1 MDLNQAQQ
9 AIARGNLQL
18 ADMICREH
26 FEHTPE
32 HPEAQH
38 IWEQIQANIFTK
50 PQRTAAQ
57 SNRYLLIKAWG
68 FGFWSDLDHV
78 LGSLLLAELTDRTPM
93 VYWGKNSLFRDDGID
108 NAFDSFFDPVSSLA
122 WADLSNQDLSYFPA
136 KWHAH
141 NLRQEDVNKW
151 QGEGSRS
158 SGIYALGRDENVV
171 VSDFHTKINDL
182 IPWIPSSSVW
192 HGLDRTQIYR
202 QLFKKYIHL
211 KQHLADQVEQL
222 WQTQMAGRPWLALH
236 IRGTDKITEV
246 SNLEQVNQA
255 YERSI
260 ENVLKVN
267 PEMRLF
273 LMTDSAEILAAY
285 QQRWQDKLFFLDC
298 QRSSGTQGVHL
309 AGHSGTLMGEQ
320 VLTDAYLAARC
331 HAFIGNGGS
340 NVSTGI
346 RHLKDWSTGT
356 FFLFG
361 QDFLGQI
368 DPSLHVW

>member
-18 ADMICREH
+18 ADMICRQH
-26 FEHTPE
+26 FEQSPE
-32 HPEAQH
+32 HPEAQQ
-38 IWEQIQANIFTK
+38 IWGQIQANIFSK
-50 PQRTAAQ
+50 PQRSATSQ
-57 SNRYLLIKAWG
+57 NRFLLIKAWG

-78 LGSLLLAELTDRTPM
+78 LGSLLLAELTDRRPM

-108 NAFDSFFDPVSSLA
+108 NAFESFFEPVSPLTWDKLS
-122 WADLSNQDLSYFPA
+122 ADDASYFPA
-136 KWHAH
+136 KWNAQ
-141 NLRQEDVNKW
+141 NLRSDNINKW

-158 SGIYALGRDENVV
+158 SGLYALGRDETVV
-171 VSDFHTKINDL
+171 VSDFHTKIHDL
-182 IPWIPSSSVW
+182 IAWIPASSPW
-192 HGLDRTQIYR
+192 YGLDRVQIYR

-211 KQHLADQVEQL
+211 KQHLANKVEQI
-222 WQTQMAGRPWLALH
+222 WQTHMAGHQWLALH
-236 IRGTDKITEV
+236 IRGTDKIQEV
-246 SNLEQVNQA
+246 SNLDQVNQA
-255 YERSI
+255 YEKSI

-267 PEMRLF
+267 PNMKLF
-273 LMTDSAEILAAY
+273 LMTDSAEILSAY
-285 QQRWQDKLFFLDC
+285 RERWQDKLFFSDC
-298 QRSSGTQGVHL
+298 QRGTGTQGVHL
-309 AGHSGTLMGEQ
+309 SGHSGTLMGEQ

-331 HAFIGNGGS
+331 DAFIGNGGS

-346 RHLKDWSTGT
+346 RHLKDWAPGT